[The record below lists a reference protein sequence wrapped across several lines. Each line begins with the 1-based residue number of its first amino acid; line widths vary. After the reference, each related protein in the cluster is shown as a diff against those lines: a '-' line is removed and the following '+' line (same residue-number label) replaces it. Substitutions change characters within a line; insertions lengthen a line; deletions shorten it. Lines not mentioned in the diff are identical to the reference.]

1 MSRIDELIAQLCPD
15 GVEYKELREIGSVTR
30 GGNFQKKHFVDQ
42 GIPCI
47 HYGQIYTRYALHA
60 TETIS
65 FVSNETA
72 SKSKMAHPGDVVM
85 AVTSEN
91 IEDVC
96 KCVTWLGN
104 CDAAISG
111 HTAIIHHNQNPK
123 YMTYFFHSACFDVQK
138 RKLAHG
144 TKVIEVT
151 PDKLLDVKIPV
162 PPMEVQQEIVRVL
175 DSFAELEAEL
185 EARRRQY
192 AYYRDKLLD
201 FTERVRFMAK
211 AWRFRYP
218 YSWQVIH
225 SIGLR

>member
-144 TKVIEVT
+144 T
-151 PDKLLDVKIPV
+151 V

-175 DSFAELEAEL
+175 DSFAEL

>member
-151 PDKLLDVKIPV
+151 PDKLLDVKRPANGS
-162 PPMEVQQEIVRVL
+162 P
-175 DSFAELEAEL
+175 
-185 EARRRQY
+185 ARDRAR
-192 AYYRDKLLD
+192 ARLL
-201 FTERVRFMAK
+201 RGAGGAK
-211 AWRFRYP
+211 APVCLLPR
-218 YSWQVIH
+218 QVARLYRESPFH
-225 SIGLR
+225 G